1 MMGYVIDW
9 AVSGVVHLIAGAA
22 CAYLFHDR
30 IAAMVAPVVAM
41 VKTIIEHAGKI
52 ATWARGKK

>member
-9 AVSGVVHLIAGAA
+9 AVSGAVHSVAGAA
-22 CAYLFHDR
+22 VAYLFHDR

-41 VKTIIEHAGKI
+41 VKTVVEHAGKVF
-52 ATWARGKK
+52 AWARGKK